1 MCNSSDWIHCNKN
14 PTLHRHPQI
23 TISHGVA
30 LPSWQKKNLIIIS
43 SYSWK
48 TRKKKTKVSSPPP
61 APSFGSPGLPSMY
74 LKRGTRKRLL
84 TQKKKKK
91 KYPPFHLLPV
101 LFLPHPIFFSRLKLS
116 LAGVKL
122 PIQRPKRYLQ
132 GEICV
137 NQNQ

>member
-23 TISHGVA
+23 AISHGVA

-48 TRKKKTKVSSPPP
+48 TRKKNTKVSSPPP

-74 LKRGTRKRLL
+74 LKLGTRKRLL
-84 TQKKKKK
+84 TKNKIKKNT
-91 KYPPFHLLPV
+91 PLSTFSLS
-101 LFLPHPIFFSRLKLS
+101 FFSPTPFFFFQVETF
-116 LAGVKL
+116 ACWCQAANTA
-122 PIQRPKRYLQ
+122 P
-132 GEICV
+132 
-137 NQNQ
+137 

>member
-91 KYPPFHLLPV
+91 IPPFPPPPCP
-101 LFLPHPIFFSRLKLS
+101 FSPPPHFFFQVETF
-116 LAGVKL
+116 ACWCQAANTA
-122 PIQRPKRYLQ
+122 P
-132 GEICV
+132 
-137 NQNQ
+137 